1 LVARQTTIH
10 LVLAASGLLLAIGA
24 AEFALRLIAGPAIVA
39 KDAAVEVTAPADGGA
54 GIMHREGLDG
64 TGLGW
69 VPRPGIVRQKSA
81 PDGDP
86 FTMRINTRGMRGPEL
101 EQRRP
106 GHRRILFLG
115 DSFTMAGQLPEEDTF
130 VHRVGDLLRLD
141 PGVDVE
147 VVNAGVNGY
156 STYQEMVLYK
166 RHRRALRPDTVVL
179 CFFLGNDFR
188 DNMVHTSEARRLRRE
203 LLPRGM
209 RYFDRHRDRFL
220 YGADGVR
227 LTDPLS
233 GRLLREPSWSWV
245 GTLAQRSY
253 LVRLLAARVA
263 LIHGRMSWDLDRL
276 DADHRYYFYEIGL
289 YQQKQDGLYQTATE
303 ITLDCIDEL
312 DAAVRA
318 DGGELL
324 VALIP
329 SQSQVVADYWR
340 YTLDQLGLV
349 ESDLGPVDMRF
360 PNRLLTEFLDK
371 RSIPVID
378 MTDDFVNATDPNALF
393 LANEGDRHFSA
404 QGHRVAA
411 TAIAALVRDH
421 SARLRDPAVDMRNRA
436 NALVAAGDVEA
447 GEELL
452 RNAIEVSPGWHAP
465 YQDLAAIYS
474 RQGALERSV
483 ELLAAADGLS
493 PLDPGWSRN
502 MARLQ
507 LAMGDTVQAI
517 ARYHRV
523 LERDPSH
530 SVRGELKHLYRVLR
544 QPQKARLL
552 DEEQARLQAR
562 EVNLRRSQV
571 ERTAGDPMAHFAHGN
586 SLETAGD
593 LSGARQ
599 AYETALALRPDF
611 AEAGINLG
619 ALYVGEGRLDEAAA
633 AFQDA
638 LEADPSRVE
647 AMNNLG
653 LIYREW
659 GRLEEARDLYLKVL
673 GQRPNLAQAHFNLA
687 LVYRGLGLKDE
698 AIEHLT
704 EAVRLDPGIKEL
716 YDFSAKP
723 AGRD

>member
-1 LVARQTTIH
+1 MEGRQITIR
-10 LVLAASGLLLAIGA
+10 LALAAAGLSLAIGA
-24 AEFALRLIAGPAIVA
+24 AEFALRFMAGAAVVA
-39 KDAAVEVTAPADGGA
+39 SDAAVETAPRADGGA

-69 VPRPGIVRQKSA
+69 VPKPGIVRQKSA

-86 FTMRINTRGMRGPEL
+86 FTMRINSKGFRGPEL
-101 EQRRP
+101 GQRRS

-115 DSFTMAGQLPEEDTF
+115 DSFTMAGQLPEADTF
-130 VHRVGDLLRLD
+130 VHQVGDLLRTD

-156 STYQEMVLYK
+156 STYQEMALYK

-179 CFFLGNDFR
+179 CFFLGNYFR

-233 GRLLREPSWSWV
+233 GRLLREPSRSWLV
-245 GTLAQRSY
+245 SLTQHSY
-253 LVRLLAARVA
+253 LARLLIARVA
-263 LIHGRMSWDLDRL
+263 LIQGRTSSDLDLL
-276 DADHRYYFYEIGL
+276 DPDHRYYFYEIGL

-329 SQSQVVADYWR
+329 SQSQVVSDYWR
-340 YTLDQLGLV
+340 YTLDQLGLE

-371 RSIPVID
+371 QSIPVVD
-378 MTDDFVNATDPNALF
+378 MTDDFVNATDPKTLF

-411 TAIAALVRDH
+411 TAIATLVRDH
-421 SARLRDPAVDMRNRA
+421 SDRLRDPAVDMRNQA
-436 NALVAAGDVEA
+436 NALVAAGDFEA

-452 RNAIEVSPGWHAP
+452 RNAIEVSQGWHAP
-465 YQDLAAIYS
+465 YRDLSAVYS

-483 ELLAAADGLS
+483 AMLTAADRLS
-493 PLDPGWSRN
+493 PLDPGWLRN
-502 MARLQ
+502 LARLHLAIGDTAQAMARY
-507 LAMGDTVQAI
+507 D
-517 ARYHRV
+517 RV
-523 LERDPSH
+523 LERDPYH
-530 SVRGELKHLYRVLR
+530 SVRGELKHLYRALR

-552 DEEQARLQAR
+552 DEEHARLQAR

-571 ERTAGDPMAHFAHGN
+571 ERTARDPMAHFAHGN

-599 AYETALALRPDF
+599 AYERALALRPGF

-619 ALYVGEGRLDEAAA
+619 AL
-633 AFQDA
+633 
-638 LEADPSRVE
+638 
-647 AMNNLG
+647 
-653 LIYREW
+653 W
-659 GRLEEARDLYLKVL
+659 
-673 GQRPNLAQAHFNLA
+673 
-687 LVYRGLGLKDE
+687 
-698 AIEHLT
+698 EH
-704 EAVRLDPGIKEL
+704 
-716 YDFSAKP
+716 YM
-723 AGRD
+723 